1 MSINIWRRFKNQIK
15 EMQNNKFPMKI
26 RGFTKKKI
34 TNNDSIL
41 VSLSWFIHISDQL
54 KIQFVDGIKQIADKA
69 KVIGNDDTGDV
80 NCFSGK
86 TYSRNFQ

>member
-1 MSINIWRRFKNQIK
+1 
-15 EMQNNKFPMKI
+15 MKI

-69 KVIGNDDTGDV
+69 KVIGNYDTGGVKLLFWKDI
-80 NCFSGK
+80 FSKFSMNG
-86 TYSRNFQ
+86 